1 MTLADRIVIMRDGYI
16 EQVGTPDEVF
26 KRPATRFV
34 AGFIGSPPMNIE
46 EATLKGEELTFKNGD
61 RLPLPSQF
69 AGKLREGEKVAFGL
83 RPDDIFPTGH
93 GLHSGAE
100 SAVHE
105 LTLPVAI
112 TEPLGNETLV
122 FVEFAGREWVTR
134 MLNPRA
140 LKSGEQ
146 LKMSFDLSQAHLF
159 SAETGKSLAN

>member
-1 MTLADRIVIMRDGYI
+1 M
-16 EQVGTPDEVF
+16 
-26 KRPATRFV
+26 
-34 AGFIGSPPMNIE
+34 E
-46 EATLKGEELTFKNGD
+46 EATVTADSIVFKNGD
-61 RLPLPSQF
+61 KIPLPEQF
-69 AGKLREGEKVAFGL
+69 RGQVRDGDKVVFGL

-93 GLHSGAE
+93 GLSSGLD

-105 LTLPVAI
+105 VTIPVSI

-122 FVEFAGREWVTR
+122 FVEFAGREWVSR

-159 SAETGKSLAN
+159 SAETGKTLAVETAAI